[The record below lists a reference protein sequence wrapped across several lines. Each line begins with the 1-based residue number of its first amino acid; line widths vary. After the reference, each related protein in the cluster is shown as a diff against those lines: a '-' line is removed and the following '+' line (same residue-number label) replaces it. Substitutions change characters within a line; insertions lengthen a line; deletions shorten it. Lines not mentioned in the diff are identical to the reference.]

1 MILQIATSRQY
12 LGIMG
17 SWDVISLEMNG
28 VISGR
33 GMGDEEEKRRLRQLA
48 WVEVL
53 VANHTDGKSILKI
66 KTRNVLV
73 HSNEEGLI
81 TIFGRTYV

>member
-12 LGIMG
+12 LEIMG

-28 VISGR
+28 VTSGR
-33 GMGDEEEKRRLRQLA
+33 GMGDEEENRRLRPLA

-53 VANHTDGKSILKI
+53 VVNHADWKSILKI
-66 KTRNVLV
+66 KR
-73 HSNEEGLI
+73 EM
-81 TIFGRTYV
+81 Y